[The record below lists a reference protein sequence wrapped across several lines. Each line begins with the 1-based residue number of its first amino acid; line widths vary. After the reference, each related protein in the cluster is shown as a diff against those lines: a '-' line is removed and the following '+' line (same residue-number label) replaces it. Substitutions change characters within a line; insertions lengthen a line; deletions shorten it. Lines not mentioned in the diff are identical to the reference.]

1 MTDFKFEEN
10 IIQSAENDPARDA
23 GAIAEGTERGLEAP
37 VFGMPSRF
45 SAAYTDERLGSLLNK
60 YSEDDLK
67 RQSDRLV
74 SLYDEPEEPDYSDID
89 FGDEE
94 SAAEEEIEEAPA
106 VEETETEVET
116 TESEPAVE
124 DPETEEQQIEES
136 AEIKPEEAIEES
148 VSADSAPSEPEIE
161 ETAAEEAEAGE
172 PSETE
177 PAATET
183 QPGEPKTETP
193 AAEEPSETE
202 PAAAETQTGE
212 PKTETPAAERPDFI
226 LSEGEPVSWYRM
238 IPMILSA
245 AVVPLIVQLKIFTL
259 PLGGYFWT
267 SLTDDS
273 PIYDYCSWYKMIA
286 VLVIAVL
293 CLIVLAIDILRK
305 KARIRMSYAFV
316 PAALFAVLAIISYAA
331 NGFKEFTLFGWPGRM
346 EGTLTL
352 VAYMMILCYTVV
364 TIDTAR
370 SARVV
375 CGAFCVS
382 LAVFCVIGALQFAG
396 YDPLA
401 TGAAAKIT
409 GIFEG
414 VTDAMPGLVSGTV
427 RQTFGDPTLSA
438 AFLCLGIPAAAMLYT
453 SSDYRGKWSRWIKAP
468 LVLILIW
475 LCFVNAAGGKLA
487 ITALGL
493 AAALIAGLVVF
504 HRNLKYWTKPLLL
517 MIVSLALV
525 LTVTYRAWMP
535 QIRKLLPSV
544 FPTDQTEE
552 TVRPG
557 LSSVTTGKDNVTF
570 TLKGSNMVL
579 DIKVETE
586 NGSVTKVTPMNGLG
600 QPLTLSE
607 SSDPGIY
614 LINEEPYHSAFKLCI
629 IKHNNSLALRVS
641 MPQKDWDFVSEDGE
655 IRYVSGTGRTVSL
668 YEPERSGLIKDPGF
682 ADGAAAVWD
691 SALPMLKG
699 GWILGHGADSFCL
712 HYPHMDYAAAYTAG
726 LDGPP
731 SAEGPR
737 SSLINTAFG
746 TGWLSAA
753 ALAAIY
759 LVYIAKCVIIYWRR
773 KLSHPLAY
781 TGAGIFLGTVGF
793 LAAALV
799 SDTSVCSMPS
809 FMTLLGTGIAI
820 NRILKGGK

>member
-10 IIQSAENDPARDA
+10 IIQSAENDPAHDA

-94 SAAEEEIEEAPA
+94 SAAEEEIEAIPAVEEIEEAPA
-106 VEETETEVET
+106 VEETETEAET

-124 DPETEEQQIEES
+124 DPETEEQQIEGS
-136 AEIKPEEAIEES
+136 AEIKPEEATEES
-148 VSADSAPSEPEIE
+148 VSADSAPSEPETE
-161 ETAAEEAEAGE
+161 ETAAEEEEAE
-172 PSETE
+172 
-177 PAATET
+177 
-183 QPGEPKTETP
+183 EPKTETP

-286 VLVIAVL
+286 VLGIAVL

-305 KARIRMSYAFV
+305 KAQLRMSYAFV
-316 PAALFAVLAIISYAA
+316 PAALFAVLAIISYAV

-352 VAYMMILCYTVV
+352 VAYMIILCYTVV

-370 SARVV
+370 SARIVS
-375 CGAFCVS
+375 GAFCVS
-382 LAVFCVIGALQFAG
+382 LAVFCVIGALQLAG

-401 TGAAAKIT
+401 TGAAAKVT

-414 VTDAMPGLVSGTV
+414 VTDAMPGLTGGTV
-427 RQTFGDPTLSA
+427 RQTFGDPSFSA

-493 AAALIAGLVVF
+493 AAALIAGLIVF

-535 QIRKLLPSV
+535 QLQRLLPSV
-544 FPTDQTEE
+544 FPEDQAEE

-557 LSSVTTGKDNVTF
+557 LNSVTTGRDNVTF

-600 QPLTLSE
+600 QLLTLSE
-607 SSDPGIY
+607 SGDPGVY
-614 LINEEPYHSAFKLCI
+614 LINEEPYHSVFRLCI
-629 IKHNNSLALRVS
+629 IKHNDSLALRVS
-641 MPQKDWDFVSEDGE
+641 MPEKDWDFVSEDGE

-668 YEPERSGLIKDPGF
+668 YEPERSRLIKDPGY
-682 ADGAAAVWD
+682 ADCAAAVWD
-691 SALPMLKG
+691 SALPMLKS
-699 GWILGHGADSFCL
+699 GWIFGHGADSFCL
-712 HYPHMDYAAAYTAG
+712 YYPHMDYAAAYTAG
-726 LDGPP
+726 LDVPP

>member
-74 SLYDEPEEPDYSDID
+74 SLYDEPEEPDYTDID

-193 AAEEPSETE
+193 AAE
-202 PAAAETQTGE
+202 
-212 PKTETPAAERPDFI
+212 RPDFI

-286 VLVIAVL
+286 VLGIAVL

-759 LVYIAKCVIIYWRR
+759 LVYIAKCVIIYWPR